1 MSKKVIFSAVA
12 LTSVLLGACSNT
24 AEQTQDTQ
32 VEQQMKNM
40 QVQVLYKD
48 RSLQPPGSMLTVT
61 LADVSKMDAPADV
74 IATETVELKGAPPYD
89 VTLTYPANAVQSR
102 MRYSV
107 SAKITVNDELRYIT
121 TQNNDPFGTTQNV
134 SPIKVMLERVAK
146 PNEPLVNTYWK
157 AMTVAGKA
165 VEVKQREPQIT
176 LHADGRVSGFLSCN
190 QVTGSY
196 VKGQHFGLRF
206 KSLASTKKM
215 CFELMEQEQQLN
227 NALSSTFAYHI
238 KGGTLTLRDE
248 QGASLATFKA
258 VHMQ

>member
-12 LTSVLLGACSNT
+12 LSSVLLGACSNT
-24 AEQTQDTQ
+24 VEQNQETQ
-32 VEQQMKNM
+32 VEQQMKSM

-48 RSLQPPGSMLTVT
+48 RSLQPPGSMLTVS
-61 LADVSKMDAPADV
+61 LSDVSRMDAPAQV
-74 IATETVELKGAPPYD
+74 IATQTIELNGAPPYE
-89 VTLTYPANAVQSR
+89 VTLNYPSDSIKER

-107 SAKITVNDELRYIT
+107 SAKIMHNGELRYIT

-146 PNEPLVNTYWK
+146 PNEQLVNTYWK
-157 AMTVAGKA
+157 ATTVAGNT

-215 CFELMEQEQQLN
+215 CFELMEQEKQLSD
-227 NALSSTFAYHI
+227 ALTNTFSYHI
-238 KGGTLTLRDE
+238 KGDMLTLKDE
-248 QGASLATFKA
+248 QGDKLATFKA
-258 VHMQ
+258 VHMK